1 MEDCDGQK
9 RNVQVSCESHG
20 QGLLCLWACLSPG
33 VRRIAGFWKR
43 LWIE

>member
-20 QGLLCLWACLSPG
+20 QGLLCPWACLSPRG
-33 VRRIAGFWKR
+33 QACSR
-43 LWIE
+43 LLETFVD